1 MPNQQMRGA
10 FESWFTHKDDKGVH
24 RVEKSDGHIWVPI
37 DDEHTLVYNWTCG
50 RDQSMPLPPDFI
62 EEWETHAGR
71 GKDDLIPGT
80 YRLKRNL
87 RNDYLIDRAVQK
99 TNTFTGI
106 RGINTQDFAL
116 QEGMGPVVDRSK
128 EHLGT
133 SDKAIITMR
142 RLLLQAICAIE
153 RGAAP
158 PGIDPQSHCN
168 IRPYDAVITGETPWQ
183 EAFAS
188 ELVAKW

>member
-1 MPNQQMRGA
+1 
-10 FESWFTHKDDKGVH
+10 
-24 RVEKSDGHIWVPI
+24 
-37 DDEHTLVYNWTCG
+37 
-50 RDQSMPLPPDFI
+50 MPLPPDFI

-87 RNDYLIDRAVQK
+87 RNDYLIDRPVQK

-116 QEGMGPVVDRSK
+116 QEGMGPIVDRSK

-133 SDKAIITMR
+133 SDTAIITMR

-153 RGAAP
+153 RGATP
-158 PGIDPQSHCN
+158 PGIDPQSHRN